1 MPLLLLLITAILQ
14 FGSMYSQYTTIVDAA
29 RVGARELSLGGG
41 GQVSN
46 ICDLAVQQT
55 INSTAGDVTLQPSEI
70 ALSFPNSTSGSD
82 YCGENSSGSPCTQA
96 QYVYD
101 TTCDTNGSETV
112 GDEAEVT
119 ITHNYKLT
127 VFGMGIWT
135 IPLHTTAAEAIE

>member
-41 GQVSN
+41 PGYGN
-46 ICDLAVQQT
+46 ICDLAVAQT
-55 INSTAGDVTLQPSEI
+55 ISSTAGDVTLQPSDV
-70 ALSFPNSTSGSD
+70 ALSFPNSTNNSD
-82 YCGENSSGSPCTQA
+82 YCGKTSSGTVCTQS
-96 QYVYD
+96 QYVYN
-101 TTCDTNGSETV
+101 TTCNTNGSETV

-119 ITHNYKLT
+119 ITHNYTLT